1 MLFINVIRTTL
12 WYDYCLLFNLISFL
26 LYLFGGFFNH
36 RCVQIFSLY
45 KAHSICL
52 WHILLCDQII
62 SPVGSI
68 KDPSIHPLVFSCG
81 MFIWKSLA
89 EQLSR

>member
-1 MLFINVIRTTL
+1 MLFINVISTTL

-26 LYLFGGFFNH
+26 LYLFFFNH

-62 SPVGSI
+62 SPV
-68 KDPSIHPLVFSCG
+68 DPSIHPLVFSCG